1 MLLTRKRE
9 AVDLN
14 SAMLEDFSG
23 STLGVSVIFSS
34 SPGMVLSN
42 SKGALSE
49 FDHSL
54 GEVGDVGELGGP
66 ELLNFIDMPPSRR

>member
-1 MLLTRKRE
+1 
-9 AVDLN
+9 
-14 SAMLEDFSG
+14 
-23 STLGVSVIFSS
+23 
-34 SPGMVLSN
+34 MVLSN